1 MHRCKVSKN
10 GRDKKLKL
18 FLKDRNF
25 LKDGKYILLNH
36 TEIWTS
42 VSITGKS
49 KVKDIMSPNKNHHK
63 GVTVL

>member
-1 MHRCKVSKN
+1 M
-10 GRDKKLKL
+10 
-18 FLKDRNF
+18 
-25 LKDGKYILLNH
+25 KDGKYILLNH